1 MTKILTILLLVF
13 GVAFAWSA
21 PAEGTVAPNKKL
33 YDFNFVDMDFE
44 AVFRSV
50 SVVAGVDILLAPEV
64 KGKTSLRVTKKTWQE
79 TMDIICNLNDLTWI
93 IQDKYITIQ
102 RLSTYQAKQ
111 KKIADEEAQAEQNAP
126 LVRKNFQVHHA
137 KADELV
143 KVLESMKSNRG
154 RITTV
159 ERTNSIIV
167 YDTDT
172 KIEQMENAMEELDVE
187 TLQIMITAKLVV
199 VNSERA
205 RELGVDWAASMGTTA
220 LTPGTAA
227 MGTGGAAGA
236 SRTSAAIHSF
246 PHGGVSP
253 AVDGAGTAITASLLD
268 NNLQIAISNLMGDA
282 STEVLASPQ
291 VSTLDNTQAEVFMG
305 DQVSIRV
312 IDDSG
317 ESSNQMVETGIKLTV
332 TPHVA
337 GDNRILLD
345 LNPQNNSYD
354 YDSKG
359 QIVISKQEAKTK
371 VVVADGETVVIG
383 GLTRN
388 ETQESES
395 GIPFLKD
402 IPLLGNLFKYSRKSV
417 VKKDLVIFVTPRII
431 RNYVGNVDLA
441 DAPVAAPVAEKVE
454 EKPAAKEEPAKAEA
468 KAPEAPAAP
477 APEAKKVEPAPAKE
491 TAKPV
496 EAKKVEQAAPAA
508 ETKKPEAAPAAAP
521 AAPAPAAPAPA
532 APAPEAPAAP
542 APEAAK

>member
-1 MTKILTILLLVF
+1 MAGLSA
-13 GVAFAWSA
+13 AFAA
-21 PAEGTVAPNKKL
+21 PAEGKVEPNKKL
-33 YDFNFVDMDFE
+33 YDFSFVDTDFS

-50 SVVAGVDILLAPEV
+50 SAVAGVDILLAPDV
-64 KGKTSLRVTKKTWQE
+64 KGKMSIKVTKKTWQE
-79 TMDIICNLNDLTWI
+79 TLDIICDINDLTWV

-102 RLSTYQAKQ
+102 RQSTYQAKQ
-111 KKIADEEAQAEQNAP
+111 KKIADEEAQAENTAP

-137 KADELV
+137 KAEELV

-154 RITTV
+154 KITVV

-167 YDTDT
+167 YDTDA
-172 KIEQMENAMEELDVE
+172 KIDQMENALTELDVE

-205 RELGVDWAASMGTTA
+205 RELGVDWTATMGNTA

-227 MGTGGAAGA
+227 AASGSAAGA
-236 SRTSAAIHSF
+236 SRTSAVIQSF
-246 PHGGVSP
+246 PNNGVSP
-253 AVDGAGTAITASLLD
+253 AVSGASTAITTSLLD

-291 VSTLDNTQAEVFMG
+291 VSTLDNTEAQVFMG
-305 DQVSIRV
+305 DKVSIRV

-317 ESSNQMVETGIKLTV
+317 ESSTQLVETGIKLTV
-332 TPHVA
+332 TPHVS

-345 LNPQNNSYD
+345 LHPENNSYD

-359 QIVISKQEAKTK
+359 EIVISTQEAKTK

-402 IPLLGNLFKYSRKSV
+402 IPFFGNLFKYSRKSV
-417 VKKDLVIFVTPRII
+417 IKKDLVIFVTPRII
-431 RNYVGNVDLA
+431 RNYIGDVDINEPVTERRV
-441 DAPVAAPVAEKVE
+441 DEAPVARKVE
-454 EKPAAKEEPAKAEA
+454 SEEAPAEEVSAESV
-468 KAPEAPAAP
+468 APEA
-477 APEAKKVEPAPAKE
+477 
-491 TAKPV
+491 
-496 EAKKVEQAAPAA
+496 QAAPAEEPA
-508 ETKKPEAAPAAAP
+508 ESASESAAEPEAAS
-521 AAPAPAAPAPA
+521 
-532 APAPEAPAAP
+532 EAPASEE
-542 APEAAK
+542 APEAAATPAAPVPEESETDDWE

>member
-1 MTKILTILLLVF
+1 MKNMTKILTVLLLVF
-13 GVAFAWSA
+13 GIAFAWSA
-21 PAEGTVAPNKKL
+21 PAEGSVAPNKKL
-33 YDFNFVDMDFE
+33 YDFNFVNMDYE

-50 SVVAGVDILLAPEV
+50 SVIAGVDILLAPDV
-64 KGKTSLRVTKKTWQE
+64 KGKMTLRVTKKTWQE
-79 TMDIICNLNDLTWI
+79 TMDIICSMNDLTWV

-102 RLSTYQAKQ
+102 RQATYQAKQ
-111 KKIADEEAQAEQNAP
+111 KKIADEEAQAENNAP

-143 KVLESMKSNRG
+143 KVLESMKSGRG
-154 RITTV
+154 KITTV

-167 YDTDT
+167 YDTDS
-172 KIEQMENAMEELDVE
+172 KIEQMEKALQELDVE

-205 RELGVDWAASMGTTA
+205 RELGVDWSASMGTST
-220 LTPGTAA
+220 LTPGTA
-227 MGTGGAAGA
+227 GGGVGGAGA
-236 SRTSAAIHSF
+236 SRTSAAIQSY
-246 PHGGVSP
+246 PHGGATP
-253 AVDGAGTAITASLLD
+253 AVSGATSAISASLLD

-291 VSTLDNTQAEVFMG
+291 VSTLDNTEAKVFMG
-305 DQVSIRV
+305 DKVSIRV

-317 ESSNQMVETGIKLTV
+317 ESSTQMVETGIKLTV
-332 TPHVA
+332 TPHVS

-345 LNPQNNSYD
+345 LHPENNSYD

-359 QIVISKQEAKTK
+359 EIVISTQEAQTK

-402 IPLLGNLFKYSRKSV
+402 IPLLGNLFKYTRKSV

-431 RNYVGNVDLA
+431 RNYIGNVDIS
-441 DAPVAAPVAEKVE
+441 
-454 EKPAAKEEPAKAEA
+454 EPTREQSSNS
-468 KAPEAPAAP
+468 
-477 APEAKKVEPAPAKE
+477 APEAKKVEPEAVPVQSAPAE
-491 TAKPV
+491 EPAAQPAEPAYEEPV
-496 EAKKVEQAAPAA
+496 AEEPAYSAPA
-508 ETKKPEAAPAAAP
+508 E
-521 AAPAPAAPAPA
+521 
-532 APAPEAPAAP
+532 EAPAAP
-542 APEAAK
+542 PVPETESSEDDEW